1 MNRGHGHPRPEV
13 YQANP
18 RSRIYSNRAHIIKR
32 FVTVRTVL
40 PDAVIAPAMTGLEML
55 LLILVLVLV
64 LVAAQL
70 IEVARPFIVNAVSG
84 LVVLYL
90 AQVVFGVGVAVTPLT
105 VAIVAIGGVP
115 GSLLVLALSLFG
127 VAFVP

>member
-1 MNRGHGHPRPEV
+1 
-13 YQANP
+13 
-18 RSRIYSNRAHIIKR
+18 
-32 FVTVRTVL
+32 
-40 PDAVIAPAMTGLEML
+40 MTGLEML

>member
-1 MNRGHGHPRPEV
+1 
-13 YQANP
+13 
-18 RSRIYSNRAHIIKR
+18 
-32 FVTVRTVL
+32 
-40 PDAVIAPAMTGLEML
+40 MTGLEML
-55 LLILVLVLV
+55 LLIVILVLA

-70 IEVARPFIVNAVSG
+70 IAVARPFIVNAVGG

-90 AQVVFGVGVAVTPLT
+90 AQVVFGLGVAVTPLT

-115 GSLLVLALSLFG
+115 GSLLVLVLSLFG